1 MLSRFRSEGQINMPP
16 AIPNPSTQPPQRP
29 VLIFLV
35 DDHPTLLD
43 LAEFSL
49 QQDGYTLRKFEDPEQ
64 ALDAF
69 LKARVKPDLLI
80 TDYAMGKLNGIEL
93 IERCKAI
100 KPDLKTIIIS
110 GTAGAE
116 VVLGATVR
124 VDRFLGKPYQPPN
137 LAALVR
143 RVLEEPGETTP

>member
-1 MLSRFRSEGQINMPP
+1 MAP
-16 AIPNPSTQPPQRP
+16 AHPNPVRTTPHKRA
-29 VLIFLV
+29 VIFVV

-43 LAEFSL
+43 LAEASL
-49 QQDGYTLRKFEDPEQ
+49 QPDGYTLRKFDDPEV

-69 LKARVKPDLLI
+69 LKARLKPDLLI

-93 IERCKAI
+93 IERCKAV

-116 VVLGATVR
+116 VVLGATVK

-137 LAALVR
+137 LAEMVR
-143 RVLEEPGETTP
+143 RVLEEPGAAPP

>member
-1 MLSRFRSEGQINMPP
+1 MPSPIQSASSPTPRRP
-16 AIPNPSTQPPQRP
+16 A
-29 VLIFLV
+29 VIFLV

-43 LAEFSL
+43 LAEASL
-49 QQDGYTLRKFEDPEQ
+49 QPDGYTIRKFEDPEV

-69 LKARVKPDLLI
+69 VKARVKPELLI

-93 IERCKAI
+93 IERCKAL

-116 VVLGATVR
+116 VVLGASVR

-137 LAALVR
+137 LVDMVR
-143 RVLEEPGETTP
+143 RVLEEPGGASP

>member
-1 MLSRFRSEGQINMPP
+1 M
-16 AIPNPSTQPPQRP
+16 
-29 VLIFLV
+29 
-35 DDHPTLLD
+35 
-43 LAEFSL
+43 
-49 QQDGYTLRKFEDPEQ
+49 

-69 LKARVKPDLLI
+69 VKARVKPELLI

-93 IERCKAI
+93 IERCKAL

-116 VVLGATVR
+116 VVLGASVR

-137 LAALVR
+137 LVDMVR
-143 RVLEEPGETTP
+143 RVLEEPGGASP

>member
-1 MLSRFRSEGQINMPP
+1 MAPP
-16 AIPNPSTQPPQRP
+16 TENAAPATRKKRP
-29 VLIFLV
+29 LIFLV
-35 DDHPTLLD
+35 DDQPTLLD
-43 LAEFSL
+43 LAEVSL
-49 QQDGYTLRKFEDPEQ
+49 QQDDYALKKFDDPEA

-69 LKARVKPDLLI
+69 LKARAKPDLLI

-93 IERCKAI
+93 IERCKAV

-116 VVLGATVR
+116 IVLSAPGK

-137 LAALVR
+137 LAEMVR
-143 RVLEEPGETTP
+143 RVLQDPAEARR

>member
-1 MLSRFRSEGQINMPP
+1 MAPNIHNASP
-16 AIPNPSTQPPQRP
+16 ATPHKPA
-29 VLIFLV
+29 LIFLV

-43 LAEFSL
+43 LAEVSL
-49 QQDGYTLRKFEDPEQ
+49 QPDGYTLRKFDDPEV

-69 LKARVKPDLLI
+69 QKARVKPDLLI

-93 IERCKAI
+93 IERCKAV

-116 VVLGATVR
+116 VVLGATVK
-124 VDRFLGKPYQPPN
+124 VDRFLGKPYQPLS
-137 LAALVR
+137 LAEIVR
-143 RVLEEPGETTP
+143 RVLEEPGAAPP